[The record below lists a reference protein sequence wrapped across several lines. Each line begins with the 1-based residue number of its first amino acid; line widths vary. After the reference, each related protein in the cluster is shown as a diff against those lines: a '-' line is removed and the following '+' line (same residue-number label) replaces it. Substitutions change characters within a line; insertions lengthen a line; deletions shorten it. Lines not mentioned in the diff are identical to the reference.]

1 MWTFKIW
8 SHNTNNTDRKT
19 EHMWTVGHLKC
30 LNINENLKVALQY
43 FINFNLIWAGSVIFF
58 NATFN
63 NISVISWRSV
73 LLVEETGENHRP
85 VASDWQTLSHNVVS
99 CTPRL
104 RWIRTHN
111 VSVNIWTLEMSK
123 YKWTERIHSNKM
135 YQLQSNLTFKILE
148 IYNKTAS

>member
-1 MWTFKIW
+1 MFKYQREPEGCIP
-8 SHNTNNTDRKT
+8 
-19 EHMWTVGHLKC
+19 
-30 LNINENLKVALQY
+30 
-43 FINFNLIWAGSVIFF
+43 INFNLIWAGSVIFF

-73 LLVEETGENHRP
+73 LLVEETGVLRENHRP

-99 CTPRL
+99 STPRL

-123 YKWTERIHSNKM
+123 YK
-135 YQLQSNLTFKILE
+135 
-148 IYNKTAS
+148 